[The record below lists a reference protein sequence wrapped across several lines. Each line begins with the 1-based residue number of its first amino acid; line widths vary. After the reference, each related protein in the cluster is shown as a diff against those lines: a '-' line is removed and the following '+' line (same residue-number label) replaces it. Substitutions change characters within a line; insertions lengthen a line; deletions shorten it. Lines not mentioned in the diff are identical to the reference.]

1 MPSGLYGI
9 YHTNRADIQHWT
21 KNCFNSSFPTAL
33 ACYMM
38 DHGVKAMYARLKE
51 VDGEL
56 KVVCDEIEINRLFRC
71 GNKHPADLYFSFES
85 VFEPYKQY
93 CTDALDSIDLVVKN
107 LDGNFLAPV
116 EIKLTVLPSSATS
129 AKPENEWGSE
139 IVVRTATTS
148 YLALGIWDK
157 VKDNRDR
164 IRDIFEDTCAG
175 IGSWTNDYEMSHKT
189 NELRACLNTFEK
201 EFIEHQQPLV
211 MQPIWRTMGQSPL
224 LDDDAFDIVVWS
236 DLAFSR
242 LFIDTEIGETMSRPM
257 RATAC
262 MSRCLWEL
270 SKSGRVRIDSIY
282 RQMTFN
288 QQNDKEVAPSG
299 SIWRGYI
306 TSDRVLKPRIHRDE
320 VNKIILAPDYFE
332 RLKPERR
339 LDQTLYMY
347 NIFRMMSRMEN
358 DSTPKL

>member
-1 MPSGLYGI
+1 MSSGLFGI
-9 YHTNRADIQHWT
+9 EHTNRSSMQHWS

-38 DHGVKAMYARLKE
+38 EQGKRAMYARLG
-51 VDGEL
+51 VVGGEL
-56 KVVCDEIEINRLFRC
+56 KVVCDEIEINKLFRC
-71 GNKHPADLYFSFES
+71 GDKKSSDLDFHFETK
-85 VFEPYKQY
+85 FEPYQQY
-93 CTDALDSIDLVVKN
+93 CTDALDSIDLVVKD
-107 LDGNFLAPV
+107 LDGNYLAPV
-116 EIKLTVLPSSATS
+116 EVKLTVLPSSAT
-129 AKPENEWGSE
+129 AVKPRIEWGSE

-157 VKDNRDR
+157 VKNKKNR

-175 IGSWTNDYEMSHKT
+175 IGSWTNDYEMAHKT
-189 NELRACLNTFEK
+189 ADLKSCLDVFEK
-201 EFIEHQQPLV
+201 EFIKSQQPLV
-211 MQPIWRTMGQSPL
+211 LQPIWKTKGQSPI
-224 LDDDAFDIVVWS
+224 LDDNAFDVVVWS

-242 LFIDTEIGETMSRPM
+242 LFMDADIKNTMSRPM
-257 RATAC
+257 RATAR

-270 SKSGRVRIDSIY
+270 SKSGRIRIDSIY

-299 SIWRGYI
+299 TIWRGYI
-306 TSDRVLKPRIHRDE
+306 TSDRVVKPSIKKDE
-320 VNKIILAPDYFE
+320 VKKIILKSEYFD

-347 NIFRMMSRMEN
+347 HILETME
-358 DSTPKL
+358 SE